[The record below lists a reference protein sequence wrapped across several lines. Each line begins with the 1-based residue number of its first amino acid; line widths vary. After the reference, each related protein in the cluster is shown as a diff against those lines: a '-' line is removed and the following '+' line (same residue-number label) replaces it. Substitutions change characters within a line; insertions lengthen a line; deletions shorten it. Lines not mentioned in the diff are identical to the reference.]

1 AVTLSVLHRNGV
13 RQLPRGFAERLV
25 ALPRGRTLVAVAGQE
40 VVGFAQLIPIANG
53 AGTVELSLWVED
65 EWRNLGVGTALLS
78 VSHELA
84 RSSGTDAMVGQ
95 MGVQRVAARAG
106 LSTAA
111 RVESGQSTL
120 IITAG
125 CQNGVQEGCSA
136 FTAAVPS

>member
-1 AVTLSVLHRNGV
+1 
-13 RQLPRGFAERLV
+13 
-25 ALPRGRTLVAVAGQE
+25 
-40 VVGFAQLIPIANG
+40 FAQLIPIANG

-65 EWRNLGVGTALLS
+65 EWRNLGAGTALLS